1 MFKLKPGQ
9 TLNQEYKVDQTPYI
23 SQFVKQTN
31 LSKQPEPEKKSP
43 SVIIF
48 GK

>member
-9 TLNQEYKVDQTPYI
+9 TFNQEYKVDQTPYI

-31 LSKQPEPEKKSP
+31 LTKQPEPDKKST